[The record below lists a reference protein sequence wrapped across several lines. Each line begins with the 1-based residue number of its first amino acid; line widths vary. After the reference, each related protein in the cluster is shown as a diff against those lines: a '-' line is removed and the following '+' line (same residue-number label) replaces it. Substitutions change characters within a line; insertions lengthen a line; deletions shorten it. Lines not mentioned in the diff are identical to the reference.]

1 MAVTKSRVL
10 INGAANG
17 AMHLEHMPFSVL
29 CYRITHCQLLGPT
42 TIIAPLTIGVFLP
55 FSG

>member
-1 MAVTKSRVL
+1 MAEAKSRVL
-10 INGAANG
+10 INGADNG
-17 AMHLEHMPFSVL
+17 AMHLEHMSFSVS

-42 TIIAPLTIGVFLP
+42 TIIAPLTIGVFIP